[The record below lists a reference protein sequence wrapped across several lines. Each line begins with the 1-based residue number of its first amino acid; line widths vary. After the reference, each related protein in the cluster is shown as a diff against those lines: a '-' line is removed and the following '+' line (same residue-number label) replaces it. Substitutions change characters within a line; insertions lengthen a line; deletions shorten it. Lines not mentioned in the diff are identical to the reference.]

1 MKPGRQIAFPR
12 EDIQQGPRK
21 LHQPV
26 HVCEVRDKTERDAHG
41 ATAPHP
47 QIGEKLI
54 PAHPSFPFEELR
66 KRVPGLLMEDFAQ
79 RLFRQM
85 EGSFASARV
94 TKAAGA
100 QGETHLAGSAVNHPF
115 INHRP
120 MRVEEIERDRSSAPI
135 SGVRAVDLHQ
145 RPPIAMAQGEECV
158 K

>member
-21 LHQPV
+21 LHQPI

-41 ATAPHP
+41 ATALHP

-54 PAHPSFPFEELR
+54 PAYPSFPSEEMR

-79 RLFRQM
+79 RLFREM

-100 QGETHLAGSAVNHPF
+100 QGETPLAGSAVNHPF

-120 MRVEEIERDRSSAPI
+120 MRVEEIERDRSPTPV

-145 RPPIAMAQGEECV
+145 RPPVAMAQGEEGV
-158 K
+158 E